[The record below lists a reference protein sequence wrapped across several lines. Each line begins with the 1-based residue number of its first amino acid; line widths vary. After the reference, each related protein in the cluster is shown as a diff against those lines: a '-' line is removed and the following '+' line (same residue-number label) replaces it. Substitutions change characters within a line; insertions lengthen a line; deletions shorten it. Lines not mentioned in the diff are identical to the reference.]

1 MVDHSRLASIIN
13 VMNNTNRTYKI
24 VSAKLM
30 CHLSIPY
37 ILKTAT
43 DYYKTLFGPSNSPN
57 CKLDPLCWSPEEKV
71 SQEESEL
78 LDSTFSE
85 DEIKKNVVFSMEKN
99 TAPGPDHI
107 PVEFFSLLLGDN
119 QI

>member
-13 VMNNTNRTYKI
+13 VMNNTNMTYKI

-57 CKLDPLCWSPEEKV
+57 VNWTPFAGPLRRRSPKRRV
-71 SQEESEL
+71 SYWTVHSQRM
-78 LDSTFSE
+78 
-85 DEIKKNVVFSMEKN
+85 K
-99 TAPGPDHI
+99 
-107 PVEFFSLLLGDN
+107 
-119 QI
+119 